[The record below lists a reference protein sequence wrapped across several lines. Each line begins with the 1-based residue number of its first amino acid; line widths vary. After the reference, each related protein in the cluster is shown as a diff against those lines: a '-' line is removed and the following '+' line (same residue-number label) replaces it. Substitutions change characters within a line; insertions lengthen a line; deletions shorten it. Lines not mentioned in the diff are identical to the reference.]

1 MRKYQVRF
9 GGGTAQKYPGTQ
21 GNSVASLPY
30 YTPSG
35 SAVTNFRVAVS
46 RNRRG
51 QDGNMVD
58 ETEWFRVVAWDSG
71 NYKLAEICNE
81 YLRKGHKVYVEGR
94 LQSRK
99 YTDKDGVERTSVEIV
114 ATDMVMLSGRDEAPD
129 GAGGGRGD
137 EGDEGRAPARPA
149 AAGGGG
155 GSRAPQRPAP
165 RPQQQN
171 DDFDSDLDDV
181 PFD

>member
-1 MRKYQVRF
+1 MARGLNKVQIIGNLGADPEMR
-9 GGGTAQKYPGTQ
+9 
-21 GNSVASLPY
+21 

-35 SAVTNFRVAVS
+35 SGVTNFRIAVS

-51 QDGNMVD
+51 PDGNMID
-58 ETEWFRVVAWDSG
+58 ETEWFRCVAWDSP

-81 YLRKGHKVYVEGR
+81 YLRKGKQVYVEGR

-99 YTDKDGVERTSVEIV
+99 YTDKDGIERTSVEIV
-114 ATDMVMLSGRDEAPD
+114 VSEMLML
-129 GAGGGRGD
+129 GGREDG
-137 EGDEGRAPARPA
+137 EFSQANSGGRAPQREAEQDEREGR

-155 GSRAPQRPAP
+155 NYGGGGGNRAPQRPAA
-165 RPQQQN
+165 RPAQN

-181 PFD
+181 PF